1 MKIAVVGGIGTGKST
16 IMQMFDKLGG
26 ITIYTDKLNKE
37 LLEDKEYIA
46 LIKDTFDNIVIDNKI
61 DKKALRNLIVNNE
74 KARLQLNA
82 IAHPRIINKINELTT
97 GNGLY
102 FVEIPLFN
110 EISNLVEFDKICA
123 VKASDEIRI
132 KRIMNRDNISED
144 NAKKIIQAQKSEQS
158 VFDIADYIINNEESF
173 ENILKQAEEVFK
185 KCSIG

>member
-123 VKASDEIRI
+123 VKGSVALCVAIAVALSCAFEFVPLLQRVPSGFTVILCAVAASAVMAVLAPIP
-132 KRIMNRDNISED
+132 
-144 NAKKIIQAQKSEQS
+144 
-158 VFDIADYIINNEESF
+158 
-173 ENILKQAEEVFK
+173 EEVTA
-185 KCSIG
+185 